1 MVILPVSAQTPRVAV
16 ALVAALSVALER
28 LLVSV
33 RQQVPVEM
41 ILTLER
47 LVTHRAEVLPLVTV
61 GQPVLGQR
69 RGVPEHLVAQVAL
82 LGTHFGLE
90 AAHAAEGGR
99 GGWRRGR
106 EDIEEAGGL
115 VSVAGGGA
123 GAEHGDW
130 FCACVVVTGRG
141 EAGPRPR
148 GGPGADGQGRQL
160 RRDSCDSC
168 ILRLGD
174 AEQHVIDL
182 AQLRLDAGLVVAQV
196 QGGEVQGGGD
206 GGRLRGVTCSVQPG
220 PSG

>member
-1 MVILPVSAQTPRVAV
+1 M
-16 ALVAALSVALER
+16 
-28 LLVSV
+28 
-33 RQQVPVEM
+33 
-41 ILTLER
+41 
-47 LVTHRAEVLPLVTV
+47 
-61 GQPVLGQR
+61 
-69 RGVPEHLVAQVAL
+69 
-82 LGTHFGLE
+82 
-90 AAHAAEGGR
+90 
-99 GGWRRGR
+99 
-106 EDIEEAGGL
+106 
-115 VSVAGGGA
+115 
-123 GAEHGDW
+123 
-130 FCACVVVTGRG
+130 VVTGRG

-206 GGRLRGVTCSVQPG
+206 GGRLRGVTRCVQPE